1 MIMSLMTSPILR
13 ICCVG
18 AGYVGG
24 SRRDLRTNLWS
35 SELFKLAANAY
46 MAQRISSI
54 NSIAALC
61 DATGADVGE
70 VAQAIGTDSRIGAK
84 FQG

>member
-1 MIMSLMTSPILR
+1 
-13 ICCVG
+13 
-18 AGYVGG
+18 
-24 SRRDLRTNLWS
+24 
-35 SELFKLAANAY
+35 LFKLAANAY

>member
-1 MIMSLMTSPILR
+1 MWVAPEGI
-13 ICCVG
+13 
-18 AGYVGG
+18 
-24 SRRDLRTNLWS
+24 LRTNLWS
-35 SELFKLAANAY
+35 SELSKLAANAY

-61 DATGADVGE
+61 DATGAYVGE
-70 VAQAIGTDSRIGAK
+70 VAQAIDTDSRIGAK